1 MKECVCVPD
10 YKKMYFQLVAKVA
23 NAVDILVDAQQ
34 QGEDDYIESENLTV
48 TLTDINSETKDDDK
62 VYQQSN

>member
-1 MKECVCVPD
+1 MPD

-34 QGEDDYIESENLTV
+34 QGEDDFVESENLSISSPDV
-48 TLTDINSETKDDDK
+48 EPEVKEDNMAIHH
-62 VYQQSN
+62 SN